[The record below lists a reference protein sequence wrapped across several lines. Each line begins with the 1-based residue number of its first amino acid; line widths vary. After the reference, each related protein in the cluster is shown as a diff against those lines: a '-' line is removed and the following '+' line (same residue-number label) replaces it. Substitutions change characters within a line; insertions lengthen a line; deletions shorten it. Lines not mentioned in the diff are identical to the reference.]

1 MHLYKT
7 RYKIRR
13 ADGQE
18 ETWDVL
24 FEAQTMNVDE
34 AKKEADKHIRA
45 KHDSARFHFGDTLHV
60 PLPHHSGP
68 SIRKI

>member
-1 MHLYKT
+1 MPLYKT

-13 ADGQE
+13 VNGQE

-24 FEAQTMNVDE
+24 FEAQSMDE

-45 KHDSARFHFGDTLHV
+45 KHASARFHFSDTLHV